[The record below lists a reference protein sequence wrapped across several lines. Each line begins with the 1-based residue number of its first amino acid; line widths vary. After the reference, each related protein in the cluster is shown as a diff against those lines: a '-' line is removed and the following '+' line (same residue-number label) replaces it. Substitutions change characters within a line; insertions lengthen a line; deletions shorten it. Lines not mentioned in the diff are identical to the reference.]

1 MSHTSREIVVHRI
14 SPLQSPA
21 VRAPWTHLT
30 SEAVLLPYDDID
42 TDQIIPARFLTT
54 TQRAGL
60 GRHCFADWRYD
71 EQGVPRADFPLNAAS
86 AGERRILV
94 AGANFGCGSS
104 REHAPWALLD
114 AGFDAVV
121 AASFADIFRSNA
133 NRNGLLTVAV
143 GAQLADIHHRLR
155 RTPEAPITIDLA
167 SQVIT
172 WAPGHAAQFAID
184 AFTKR
189 ALLHGLDELGMLLAE
204 VPVIEAWEA
213 RTGRVAGAP
222 FSAGRPQDQTT
233 DVPRGSLMVA
243 PTELPA

>member
-1 MSHTSREIVVHRI
+1 MSDHSREIVVHRI
-14 SPLQSPA
+14 SPAQSVA
-21 VRAPWTHLT
+21 VRAPWTQLT
-30 SEAVLLPYDDID
+30 SAAVLLPHDDID

-60 GRHCFADWRYD
+60 GRYCFADWRYD
-71 EQGVPRADFPLNAAS
+71 EHGAPRADFPLNAAS
-86 AGERRILV
+86 AAGRRILV

-143 GAQLADIHHRLR
+143 GAPIADIHHRLR
-155 RTPEAPITIDLA
+155 NAPQAPIAIDLA

-172 WAPGHAAQFAID
+172 WAPGHAAPFAID

-204 VPVIEAWEA
+204 LPTIEAWEA
-213 RTGRVAGAP
+213 RTGRAVGSPFAAGEP
-222 FSAGRPQDQTT
+222 MDRPM
-233 DVPRGSLMVA
+233 DVPA
-243 PTELPA
+243 